1 MPKWRYET
9 LLELITKNDYQS
21 YVEIGLGHGTTMK
34 YLMDNIKNKDFVF
47 YGIDPFERYK
57 GLHRRGLAHPE
68 SSFENNK
75 KEVLGSLTD
84 DRFVFCEEYSHDAA
98 DTFESESIDLVF
110 IDGNHT
116 FKYVKQDIED
126 WYPVVS
132 QGGILAGHDYYPP
145 GRTHH
150 YRQVGKAVDQ
160 FCKKN
165 DIKLLTAPDHVWY
178 FYKK

>member
-21 YVEIGLGHGTTMK
+21 YVEIGLGHGITSK
-34 YLMDNIKNKDFVF
+34 YLMDNIKRKDFIF
-47 YGIDPFERYK
+47 YGVDSFERYE
-57 GLHRRGLAHPE
+57 GLHRKGLAHPE
-68 SSFENNK
+68 SAFEKNK
-75 KEVLGSLTD
+75 VEVLSTLSSGN
-84 DRFVFCEEYSHDAA
+84 FVFYNEYSHDAVRR
-98 DTFESESIDLVF
+98 FVPESIDLVF

-126 WYPVVS
+126 WYPIVS

-150 YRQVGKAVDQ
+150 YRQVGRAVDQ

-165 DIKLLTAPDHVWY
+165 EIELLTAPDHVWY